1 MWYPLNSPLNH
12 KKKSSKVELLTKDS
26 VFETVLLV
34 NVYWWELTGV
44 LNCTIPLSYR
54 YDIGTLGNENVFAKP
69 LKK

>member
-34 NVYWWELTGV
+34 NVY
-44 LNCTIPLSYR
+44 
-54 YDIGTLGNENVFAKP
+54 
-69 LKK
+69 